1 MKLTVHEIRHFWH
14 VLNYFSVDDC
24 SFVLIIFMLYILQEV
39 SDSLSSWL
47 SGVETGQ
54 TIPTERCELYSSS
67 WSAVLMMCHDDTYTE
82 LLLVMVN
89 ISASLSAWAQIL
101 LGRSLMLHLLLTAS
115 WATVDTNTQHE
126 VGGMEGNLL
135 QYQWMYFLS
144 LQECSQFQSLC
155 CILTLN
161 SDLLSPV

>member
-24 SFVLIIFMLYILQEV
+24 SFVLIIFMLYILQEA

-67 WSAVLMMCHDDTYTE
+67 WSAVLMMVSYDIHWTTTSDGQYIQLACLHEHKYCQTHSCSTSSSQHLE
-82 LLLVMVN
+82 LL
-89 ISASLSAWAQIL
+89 WTQIL
-101 LGRSLMLHLLLTAS
+101 NMKSEEWKVTCLT
-115 WATVDTNTQHE
+115 
-126 VGGMEGNLL
+126 
-135 QYQWMYFLS
+135 YQWMYQVTNFLS
-144 LQECSQFQSLC
+144 LPHR
-155 CILTLN
+155 
-161 SDLLSPV
+161 SPL